1 MDAALNETLATDA
14 VEAETPAAV
23 VAAGSAPL
31 SDWHQASQHRLDLAQ
46 VRAFE
51 TYEPVGIET
60 ILKQRQLRVIMF
72 DESEVLV
79 DETDEPAFLAA
90 MDKHLGLA

>member
-1 MDAALNETLATDA
+1 MDAALNETLAIDA
-14 VEAETPAAV
+14 VETPATV

-31 SDWHQASQHRLDLAQ
+31 SDWHQAGQYRLDLAQ

-60 ILKQRQLRVIMF
+60 IFKQRQLRVIMF
-72 DESEVLV
+72 DDSEVLV

-90 MDKHLGLA
+90 MDKHLGLV